1 MMKTM
6 SAVREENNAL
16 TMEITNIRSMLI
28 LAEEQIVVLKDS
40 FRDVQ
45 SELTNEKEF
54 NAEHRRVNAEYLV
67 NILKKF
73 LLSTNLSEREKL
85 VTVLCSILHISV
97 DETTIIIQKWT
108 VEEQEKIVSNST
120 GGVVVGNGAML
131 RWLLQPETK

>member
-6 SAVREENNAL
+6 RAVREENNAL